1 MDRNKEI
8 FEESKKYMPGGVNS
22 PVRSFGSVGINPPVI
37 KSGKGAMIKDENG
50 NEYIDFVLA
59 WGPMIL
65 GHCDEDVVEA
75 IKKTSEESIA
85 FGASTKLELD
95 LAKLL
100 CETLDNV
107 DMIRMVNSGTEA
119 TMSAVK
125 LARGY
130 TKKDKIIKFA
140 GCYHGHFD
148 GFLIEAGSGV
158 LTEGIP
164 GCLGVPEESIKNTLI
179 GIYNDEKQVEE
190 LFEKYGNDIAGII
203 IEPVAGNMGVVKCDP
218 KFMRKLRELCD
229 KYGALLIF
237 DEVMCG
243 FRVAYKGAQTLF
255 DVKPDLVT
263 YAKIM
268 GGGLPCGAY
277 GGRREIMENLS
288 PLGGVYQAGT
298 MSGNPIVMSAGL
310 ATVKKLYENPSYY
323 NHIEKIGSK
332 LEKGVLE
339 IAKKKGLG
347 LVVNRQ
353 GGMMTLFF
361 TDLKE
366 VKCYDDVKTCDGER
380 FKRYFLH
387 MLNKGFNIPPSQ
399 FEAMFLSVKHTEE
412 HIKSF
417 KSMLIFRYI
426 FKKRLNLIG
435 SFITNLIY
443 LYVFVLEI
451 FFLIKIFIYL

>member
-1 MDRNKEI
+1 MNMDRNKEI

-95 LAKLL
+95 LAKIL

-229 KYGALLIF
+229 KYEALLIF

-323 NHIEKIGSK
+323 DHIEKIGSK
-332 LEKGVLE
+332 LEKGIIE

-412 HIKSF
+412 HIDKFLEAFESF
-417 KSMLIFRYI
+417 E
-426 FKKRLNLIG
+426 G
-435 SFITNLIY
+435 
-443 LYVFVLEI
+443 
-451 FFLIKIFIYL
+451 

>member
-8 FEESKKYMPGGVNS
+8 FEESKKYMQGGVNS

-323 NHIEKIGSK
+323 DHIEKIGSK

-339 IAKKKGLG
+339 IAKKKGIG

-412 HIKSF
+412 HIDKFLEAFESF
-417 KSMLIFRYI
+417 E
-426 FKKRLNLIG
+426 G
-435 SFITNLIY
+435 
-443 LYVFVLEI
+443 
-451 FFLIKIFIYL
+451 

>member
-1 MDRNKEI
+1 MNMDRNKEI

-323 NHIEKIGSK
+323 DHIEKIGSK
-332 LEKGVLE
+332 LENGVLE
-339 IAKKKGLG
+339 IARKKGIG

-412 HIKSF
+412 HIDKFLEAFESF
-417 KSMLIFRYI
+417 E
-426 FKKRLNLIG
+426 G
-435 SFITNLIY
+435 
-443 LYVFVLEI
+443 
-451 FFLIKIFIYL
+451 

>member
-100 CETLDNV
+100 SETLDNV

-323 NHIEKIGSK
+323 DHIEKIGSK

-339 IAKKKGLG
+339 IAKKKGIG

-361 TDLKE
+361 TDLEE

-412 HIKSF
+412 HIDKFLEAFESF
-417 KSMLIFRYI
+417 E
-426 FKKRLNLIG
+426 G
-435 SFITNLIY
+435 
-443 LYVFVLEI
+443 
-451 FFLIKIFIYL
+451 

>member
-218 KFMRKLRELCD
+218 KFMRKLRESCD

-323 NHIEKIGSK
+323 DHIEKIGSK

-412 HIKSF
+412 HIDKFLEAFESF
-417 KSMLIFRYI
+417 E
-426 FKKRLNLIG
+426 G
-435 SFITNLIY
+435 
-443 LYVFVLEI
+443 
-451 FFLIKIFIYL
+451 

>member
-1 MDRNKEI
+1 MNMDRNKEI

-323 NHIEKIGSK
+323 DHIEKIGSK
-332 LEKGVLE
+332 IEKGVLE
-339 IAKKKGLG
+339 IAKKKGIG

-412 HIKSF
+412 HIDKFLEAFESF
-417 KSMLIFRYI
+417 E
-426 FKKRLNLIG
+426 G
-435 SFITNLIY
+435 
-443 LYVFVLEI
+443 
-451 FFLIKIFIYL
+451 

>member
-1 MDRNKEI
+1 MNMDRNKEI

-339 IAKKKGLG
+339 IAKKKGIG

-412 HIKSF
+412 HIDKFLEAFESF
-417 KSMLIFRYI
+417 E
-426 FKKRLNLIG
+426 G
-435 SFITNLIY
+435 
-443 LYVFVLEI
+443 
-451 FFLIKIFIYL
+451 

>member
-1 MDRNKEI
+1 MNMDRNKEI

-323 NHIEKIGSK
+323 DHIEKIGSK

-339 IAKKKGLG
+339 IAKKKGLA

-412 HIKSF
+412 HIEKFLEAFESF
-417 KSMLIFRYI
+417 E
-426 FKKRLNLIG
+426 G
-435 SFITNLIY
+435 
-443 LYVFVLEI
+443 
-451 FFLIKIFIYL
+451 

>member
-1 MDRNKEI
+1 MNRNKEI

-22 PVRSFGSVGINPPVI
+22 PVRSFGSVGINPPII

-100 CETLDNV
+100 CETLDNI

-179 GIYNDEKQVEE
+179 GIYNNEKQVED
-190 LFEKYGNDIAGII
+190 LFEKYGNDIAGVI
-203 IEPVAGNMGVVKCDP
+203 IEPVAGNMGVVKCNP
-218 KFMRKLRELCD
+218 KFMKKLRELCD
-229 KYGALLIF
+229 KYGSLLIF

-310 ATVKKLYENPSYY
+310 ATVKKLHENPAYY
-323 NHIEKIGSK
+323 DHIEKIGSK

-339 IAKKKGLG
+339 IAKKKGIG

-361 TDLKE
+361 TNLTE
-366 VKCYDDVKTCDGER
+366 VNSYDDVKTCDGER
-380 FKRYFLH
+380 FKRYFSH
-387 MLNKGFNIPPSQ
+387 MLDKGFNIPPSQ

-412 HIKSF
+412 HIDKFLEAFESF
-417 KSMLIFRYI
+417 E
-426 FKKRLNLIG
+426 G
-435 SFITNLIY
+435 
-443 LYVFVLEI
+443 
-451 FFLIKIFIYL
+451 

>member
-1 MDRNKEI
+1 MNMDRNKEI

-100 CETLDNV
+100 SETLDNV

-323 NHIEKIGSK
+323 DHIEKIGSK

-412 HIKSF
+412 HIDKFLEAFESF
-417 KSMLIFRYI
+417 E
-426 FKKRLNLIG
+426 G
-435 SFITNLIY
+435 
-443 LYVFVLEI
+443 
-451 FFLIKIFIYL
+451 

>member
-323 NHIEKIGSK
+323 DHIEKIGLK

-339 IAKKKGLG
+339 IAKKKGIG

-361 TDLKE
+361 TDLQE

-412 HIKSF
+412 HIDKFLEAFESF
-417 KSMLIFRYI
+417 E
-426 FKKRLNLIG
+426 G
-435 SFITNLIY
+435 
-443 LYVFVLEI
+443 
-451 FFLIKIFIYL
+451 

>member
-1 MDRNKEI
+1 MNMDRNKEI

-298 MSGNPIVMSAGL
+298 MSGNPIVMSAGI

-323 NHIEKIGSK
+323 DHIEKIGSK

-339 IAKKKGLG
+339 IAKKKGIG

-412 HIKSF
+412 HIDKFLEAFESF
-417 KSMLIFRYI
+417 E
-426 FKKRLNLIG
+426 G
-435 SFITNLIY
+435 
-443 LYVFVLEI
+443 
-451 FFLIKIFIYL
+451 

>member
-323 NHIEKIGSK
+323 DHIEKIGSK
-332 LEKGVLE
+332 LDKGVLE
-339 IAKKKGLG
+339 IAKKKGIG

-412 HIKSF
+412 HIDKFLEAFESF
-417 KSMLIFRYI
+417 E
-426 FKKRLNLIG
+426 G
-435 SFITNLIY
+435 
-443 LYVFVLEI
+443 
-451 FFLIKIFIYL
+451 

>member
-298 MSGNPIVMSAGL
+298 MSGNPIVMSAGI

-323 NHIEKIGSK
+323 DHIEKIGSK

-412 HIKSF
+412 HIDKFLEAFESF
-417 KSMLIFRYI
+417 E
-426 FKKRLNLIG
+426 G
-435 SFITNLIY
+435 
-443 LYVFVLEI
+443 
-451 FFLIKIFIYL
+451 

>member
-75 IKKTSEESIA
+75 VKKTSEESIA

-412 HIKSF
+412 HIDKFLEAFESF
-417 KSMLIFRYI
+417 E
-426 FKKRLNLIG
+426 G
-435 SFITNLIY
+435 
-443 LYVFVLEI
+443 
-451 FFLIKIFIYL
+451 

>member
-1 MDRNKEI
+1 MNMDRNKEI

-100 CETLDNV
+100 CETLENV

-323 NHIEKIGSK
+323 DHIEKIGSK

-412 HIKSF
+412 HIDKFLEAFESF
-417 KSMLIFRYI
+417 E
-426 FKKRLNLIG
+426 G
-435 SFITNLIY
+435 
-443 LYVFVLEI
+443 
-451 FFLIKIFIYL
+451 

>member
-95 LAKLL
+95 LAKIL
-100 CETLDNV
+100 CETLDNI

-323 NHIEKIGSK
+323 DHIEKIGSK
-332 LEKGVLE
+332 LEKGIIE

-412 HIKSF
+412 HIDKFLEAFESF
-417 KSMLIFRYI
+417 E
-426 FKKRLNLIG
+426 G
-435 SFITNLIY
+435 
-443 LYVFVLEI
+443 
-451 FFLIKIFIYL
+451 

>member
-323 NHIEKIGSK
+323 DHIEKIGSK

-399 FEAMFLSVKHTEE
+399 FEAMFLSVKHTKE
-412 HIKSF
+412 HIDKFLEAFESF
-417 KSMLIFRYI
+417 E
-426 FKKRLNLIG
+426 G
-435 SFITNLIY
+435 
-443 LYVFVLEI
+443 
-451 FFLIKIFIYL
+451 

>member
-203 IEPVAGNMGVVKCDP
+203 IEPVAGNMGVVKCEP

-310 ATVKKLYENPSYY
+310 ATVEKLYENPSYY
-323 NHIEKIGSK
+323 DHIEKIGSK

-412 HIKSF
+412 HIDKFLEAFESF
-417 KSMLIFRYI
+417 E
-426 FKKRLNLIG
+426 G
-435 SFITNLIY
+435 
-443 LYVFVLEI
+443 
-451 FFLIKIFIYL
+451 

>member
-1 MDRNKEI
+1 MNMDRNKEI

-323 NHIEKIGSK
+323 DHIEKIGSK

-366 VKCYDDVKTCDGER
+366 AKCYDDVQTCDGER

-399 FEAMFLSVKHTEE
+399 FEAMFL
-412 HIKSF
+412 
-417 KSMLIFRYI
+417 
-426 FKKRLNLIG
+426 
-435 SFITNLIY
+435 
-443 LYVFVLEI
+443 
-451 FFLIKIFIYL
+451 

>member
-203 IEPVAGNMGVVKCDP
+203 IEPVAGNMGVVKCEP

-323 NHIEKIGSK
+323 DHIEKIGSK

-366 VKCYDDVKTCDGER
+366 VKCYDDVKTCDGKR

-412 HIKSF
+412 HIDKFLEAFESF
-417 KSMLIFRYI
+417 E
-426 FKKRLNLIG
+426 G
-435 SFITNLIY
+435 
-443 LYVFVLEI
+443 
-451 FFLIKIFIYL
+451 

>member
-190 LFEKYGNDIAGII
+190 LFEKYRNDIAGII

-323 NHIEKIGSK
+323 DHIEKIGSK

-412 HIKSF
+412 HIDKFLEAFESF
-417 KSMLIFRYI
+417 E
-426 FKKRLNLIG
+426 G
-435 SFITNLIY
+435 
-443 LYVFVLEI
+443 
-451 FFLIKIFIYL
+451 

>member
-130 TKKDKIIKFA
+130 IKKDKIIKFA

-323 NHIEKIGSK
+323 DHIEKIGSK

-412 HIKSF
+412 HIDKFLEAFESF
-417 KSMLIFRYI
+417 E
-426 FKKRLNLIG
+426 G
-435 SFITNLIY
+435 
-443 LYVFVLEI
+443 
-451 FFLIKIFIYL
+451 